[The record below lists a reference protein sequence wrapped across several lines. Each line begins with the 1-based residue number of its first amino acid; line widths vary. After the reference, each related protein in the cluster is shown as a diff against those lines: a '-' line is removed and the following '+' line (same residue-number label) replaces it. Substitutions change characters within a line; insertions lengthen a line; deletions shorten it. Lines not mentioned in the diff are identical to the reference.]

1 MKIRL
6 AICLRDETY
15 QERLIRCLMKHYG
28 DRYEFHVFPN
38 IEAVQ
43 QEDFSQYA
51 GYLLEDKDREELHWE
66 DVKLQRVV
74 FLTEEDTYKEVY
86 KLMEQVEK
94 CVATHRI
101 EFTSEKQH
109 KPFIVGVFSTD
120 VPTLQLPFSMLV
132 AEILKEKNK
141 TIFLDLQEF
150 SGFVEAGELA
160 LEDMLAMMVAN
171 NYVKERAICA
181 IGHDTIG
188 DYVYPL
194 KNTRCLLEIT
204 NEVLRKL
211 TKHLIEDL
219 GYEGIVFNLGSIVVN
234 LEEVFQMCDV
244 IFLPVMKKDM
254 GNWRER
260 HFMAELERKENEDVL
275 HRIHRM
281 EVSTVSGTDGDFTR
295 VSQQW
300 KWGPLGESIR
310 KIIWEELN
318 LGTNV

>member
-28 DRYEFHVFPN
+28 DRYEFHVFPD

-43 QEDFSQYA
+43 QEDFSSYA
-51 GYLLEDKDREELHWE
+51 GYLLEDVDKETLHWE
-66 DVKLQRVV
+66 EAKLQRVV
-74 FLTEEDTYKEVY
+74 FLTEEDTYREVY
-86 KLMEQVEK
+86 NLMEQVEK

-101 EFTSEKQH
+101 EFASEKH
-109 KPFIVGVFSTD
+109 NKAFIVGVFSTD
-120 VPTLQLPFSMLV
+120 VPSLQMPFSMAV
-132 AEILKEKNK
+132 AEILREKYK
-141 TIFLDLQEF
+141 TILVDLQEF
-150 SGFVEAGELA
+150 SGFVANGELA
-160 LEDMLAMMVAN
+160 LEDMLAMIVAK

-181 IGHDTIG
+181 IGHDVAG

-204 NEVLRKL
+204 NEVLREL
-211 TKHLIEDL
+211 TKRLIEDL

-244 IFLPVMKKDM
+244 IFLPVIKKDA
-254 GNWRER
+254 GTWREKR
-260 HFMAELERKENEDVL
+260 FMEELERKENADVL

-281 EVSTVSGTDGDFTR
+281 EVSTVSGTDGDFKR

-300 KWGPLGESIR
+300 KWGPLGESI
-310 KIIWEELN
+310 KTIILEERS